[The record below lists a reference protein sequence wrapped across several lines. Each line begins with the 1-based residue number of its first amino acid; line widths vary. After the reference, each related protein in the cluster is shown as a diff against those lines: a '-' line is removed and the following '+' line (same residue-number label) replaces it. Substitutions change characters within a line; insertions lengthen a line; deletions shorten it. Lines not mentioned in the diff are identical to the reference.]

1 MHAQAGPA
9 AHHEGIVL
17 SLLAQHVK
25 GLAVGDAQA
34 PALAFGIAPQAFM
47 PGQRAQHGAAVA
59 VRLFQQDGAA
69 AGQGQAF
76 RLPAPLQEGP
86 VGVLSGGDEAYL
98 LAFLRYG
105 HCQPRVL
112 HLGDAGG
119 LVLPGKGEHGPA
131 QALQRHEGKEIALV
145 LG

>member
-47 PGQRAQHGAAVA
+47 PGQRA
-59 VRLFQQDGAA
+59 
-69 AGQGQAF
+69 
-76 RLPAPLQEGP
+76 
-86 VGVLSGGDEAYL
+86 
-98 LAFLRYG
+98 
-105 HCQPRVL
+105 
-112 HLGDAGG
+112 
-119 LVLPGKGEHGPA
+119 
-131 QALQRHEGKEIALV
+131 
-145 LG
+145 